1 MVCIFLNLAEQ
12 VGSHHETQQLIEVVI
27 AVSCMGSNKIII
39 MMIITLYK
47 HSGITSDY

>member
-12 VGSHHETQQLIEVVI
+12 VGSHETQQLIEVVI

-39 MMIITLYK
+39 MMIITSYK